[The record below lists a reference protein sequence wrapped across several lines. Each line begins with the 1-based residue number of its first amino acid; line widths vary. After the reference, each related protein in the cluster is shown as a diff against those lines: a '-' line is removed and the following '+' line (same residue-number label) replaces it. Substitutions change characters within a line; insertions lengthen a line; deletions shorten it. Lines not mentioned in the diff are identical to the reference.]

1 MPVKTFEVKGTRY
14 YEANGEVVAARARE
28 KSEIKFEC
36 DPANQYDSN
45 AVRVLLAQNG
55 AFLGHVPRTIS
66 AQVSAQI
73 HVGAVK
79 KAYIRSIT
87 RNFDYLEIKVTYE
100 FDGPVEQPTKP
111 KISPVFVAP
120 QQSFV
125 PASSEPSR
133 LTQPVTRP
141 AQSGAPQRFKIDH
154 YVEPGSQPGGG
165 GRDFSWGYV
174 LLAIG
179 GIIVLLMIL

>member
-14 YEANGEVVAARARE
+14 YEANAEVAATRARE
-28 KSEIKFEC
+28 KSEIKFER
-36 DPANQYDSN
+36 DPTNQYDSN

-55 AFLGHVPRTIS
+55 AFLGHVPQTIS

-73 HVGAVK
+73 RVGAVK
-79 KAYIRSIT
+79 KAFIRSIT
-87 RNFDYLEIKVTYE
+87 RNLDYLEIKVTYE
-100 FDGPVEQPTKP
+100 FDGPVEQPTSP
-111 KISPVFVAP
+111 QISPVYVAP

-125 PASSEPSR
+125 PASPAPRR
-133 LTQPVTRP
+133 LTQPMTPP
-141 AQSGAPQRFKIDH
+141 AQSGAPRPFKIDH

-165 GRDFSWGYV
+165 GREFSWGYV

>member
-14 YEANGEVVAARARE
+14 YEAKAEVAATRARE
-28 KSEIKFEC
+28 KSEIKFER

-55 AFLGHVPRTIS
+55 AFLGHVPQTIS

-73 HVGAVK
+73 RVGAVK

-87 RNFDYLEIKVTYE
+87 RNLDYLEIKVTYE

-111 KISPVFVAP
+111 KIPPVHVAP

-125 PASSEPSR
+125 PAPPAPRR
-133 LTQPVTRP
+133 LTQPVTPP
-141 AQSGAPQRFKIDH
+141 AQSGAPRPFNIDH
-154 YVEPGSQPGGG
+154 YVEPSSQPGGG
-165 GRDFSWGYV
+165 GREFSWGYV